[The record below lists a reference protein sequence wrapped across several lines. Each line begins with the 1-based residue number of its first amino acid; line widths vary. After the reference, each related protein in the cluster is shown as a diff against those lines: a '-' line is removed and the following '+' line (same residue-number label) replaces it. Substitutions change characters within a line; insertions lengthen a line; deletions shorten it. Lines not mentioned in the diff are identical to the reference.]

1 MMYTLSSA
9 PCMIVMLPYSMAADS
24 HMQQFEHT
32 HAPVHQLMCCN
43 CRRSEAL
50 RKSLSDA
57 FAGSSGDQ
65 GKPTLSQEAL
75 STMFEQ
81 CIKLAAENKIT
92 DKNVWQLDLIQH
104 LPSIVQAGQAA
115 GLGKGFNFQKM
126 SGGLDAGVTIYSKR
140 VDTTYKDVLSRF
152 QGMGGSRGEQLQ
164 QQNKN
169 SCSRLQ
175 KWQSSEP
182 AVQ

>member
-1 MMYTLSSA
+1 L
-9 PCMIVMLPYSMAADS
+9 
-24 HMQQFEHT
+24 F
-32 HAPVHQLMCCN
+32 CN

-115 GLGKGFNFQKM
+115 GLRGGGFNFQKM

-140 VDTTYKDVLSRF
+140 VDTTYKDVFRQF
-152 QGMGGSRGEQLQ
+152 QGVGGSRGEQLQ
-164 QQNKN
+164 LQQQNKN
-169 SCSRLQ
+169 CCNRLQ
-175 KWQSSEP
+175 KWHSSGP
-182 AVQ
+182 VVQVTLPGSDTAAESLLGSLLVVASRV

>member
-1 MMYTLSSA
+1 MYMLLYTDHPHPSSA
-9 PCMIVMLPYSMAADS
+9 ARSTP
-24 HMQQFEHT
+24 
-32 HAPVHQLMCCN
+32 HAVCTR
-43 CRRSEAL
+43 RRSEAL

-57 FAGSSGDQ
+57 FAGSSGEQQ
-65 GKPTLSQEAL
+65 GKGPTLSQEAL

-115 GLGKGFNFQKM
+115 SLRGGGFNFQKM

-140 VDTTYKDVLSRF
+140 VDTTWKDVF
-152 QGMGGSRGEQLQ
+152 QQLQGISSGSRGE
-164 QQNKN
+164 
-169 SCSRLQ
+169 RRI
-175 KWQSSEP
+175 
-182 AVQ
+182 